1 MEHKILSDIAT
12 YELINSGYEFSIP
25 SYQRGYR
32 WTKDNIFALLDDL
45 YEFSQSSETIYC
57 LQPIVLKHI
66 DNRLR
71 IIDGQ
76 QRLTTIYIILNA
88 LTENKTLWGMF
99 YEVEQTDLSELLNKG
114 NEDINSQFRDA
125 ALDAVIKYD
134 KNKTTAVADLL
145 TGKRKDK
152 KVIFIK
158 YVVDSESKEKEQ
170 DIFKRLNDGKIP
182 LTSAELIRALFM
194 TTIKDHIFQMEIAKE
209 WELME
214 NTLKNEKYWSIFN
227 TEKRYITTRMDLLF
241 AIASKCDLANTR
253 HDPLCIYHKV
263 EEKVRSSA
271 DKENEL
277 INYWKEVRRIFWGMD
292 SVYVDFE
299 SYNYMGILTLFNPDN
314 AKKIIKDRDFDRNKL
329 KKEVQGIFDKAPQE
343 LEYNVTDTAELR
355 KYFVLFNILDCNSSK
370 ERFRFDLYLREMNQ
384 QYTDEKMERYR
395 GGWDVEHINAQNNA
409 TIKNHNGIHNLVLL
423 DARTNRGY
431 KDKGFSD
438 KRDWIRNNFTKNSK
452 QNKDCEFFTLPCTLK
467 VFMKFYSDS
476 QSSGYEKWTD
486 EDGEDYKIAMINL
499 FNDFMNIA
507 EKAK

>member
-1 MEHKILSDIAT
+1 M
-12 YELINSGYEFSIP
+12 
-25 SYQRGYR
+25 
-32 WTKDNIFALLDDL
+32 
-45 YEFSQSSETIYC
+45 
-57 LQPIVLKHI
+57 
-66 DNRLR
+66 
-71 IIDGQ
+71 
-76 QRLTTIYIILNA
+76 
-88 LTENKTLWGMF
+88 
-99 YEVEQTDLSELLNKG
+99 
-114 NEDINSQFRDA
+114 
-125 ALDAVIKYD
+125 
-134 KNKTTAVADLL
+134 
-145 TGKRKDK
+145 
-152 KVIFIK
+152 
-158 YVVDSESKEKEQ
+158 
-170 DIFKRLNDGKIP
+170 
-182 LTSAELIRALFM
+182 
-194 TTIKDHIFQMEIAKE
+194 
-209 WELME
+209 
-214 NTLKNEKYWSIFN
+214 
-227 TEKRYITTRMDLLF
+227 
-241 AIASKCDLANTR
+241 
-253 HDPLCIYHKV
+253 
-263 EEKVRSSA
+263 
-271 DKENEL
+271 
-277 INYWKEVRRIFWGMD
+277 
-292 SVYVDFE
+292 
-299 SYNYMGILTLFNPDN
+299 
-314 AKKIIKDRDFDRNKL
+314 
-329 KKEVQGIFDKAPQE
+329 QGIFDKAPQE